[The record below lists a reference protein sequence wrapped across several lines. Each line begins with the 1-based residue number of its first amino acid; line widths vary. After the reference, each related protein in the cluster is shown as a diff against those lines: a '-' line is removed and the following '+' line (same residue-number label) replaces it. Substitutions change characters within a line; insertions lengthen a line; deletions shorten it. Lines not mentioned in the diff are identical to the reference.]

1 MCGIAGIYQFN
12 QEKVNLQDLQMF
24 TDSMFHRG
32 PDGAGYELLAD
43 DKLGLGQRRLAI
55 LDLSESGHQP
65 MYTPDQRYCITY
77 NGEIFNFQ
85 EIKNEL
91 ITLGF
96 TFNSESDTEVILASF
111 HQWGKDCLK
120 RFNGM
125 WAFAI
130 WDNSEQELF
139 LARDRF
145 GIKPLYYLFE
155 PEKRFVFASETRAFK
170 YLNSFNRQIDNSL
183 LDMNLKD
190 PYALEGRGY
199 TIFNNILQVLPGH
212 YMVIKPKQK
221 VQQKRWWHIADHLVE
236 VPKTIEEQTEKFY
249 EIFRDACKIR
259 LISDVPVSTALSG
272 GLDSTAVYSTVYDIM
287 QKETLSRVNKES
299 QSAFTAVFPGMPQDE
314 RMYAQIAADY
324 TGGKITFL
332 ETENSGLAQL
342 VEKETELCDFINV
355 SPISSISAVYKGMR
369 ANGIVVSLDGH
380 GVDEMLYGY
389 RDMVYSLYNNAL
401 WNENT
406 ETSENYRR
414 VLMSMYHPDQQKD
427 IIAKFDKQKSEKKI
441 RDSSLVNKIKKY
453 LRTAPLN
460 SEYLTEQLP
469 SLSDI
474 PYDFSGFP
482 LDKRMLLNEFF
493 QHTLPALLR
502 NFDRAGMMNSV
513 EIRMPFMDWRL
524 VSYIFSLPTE
534 SKIGDGF
541 TKKIVRE
548 AMKGRMEE
556 SLRTRTYKVGIGS
569 PVEYWFN
576 SKLKDWALDTLKD
589 NQLKNEAE
597 LTLKKDG
604 KWSSL
609 LVRDLWQSINVDLI
623 K

>member
-1 MCGIAGIYQFN
+1 
-12 QEKVNLQDLQMF
+12 
-24 TDSMFHRG
+24 
-32 PDGAGYELLAD
+32 
-43 DKLGLGQRRLAI
+43 
-55 LDLSESGHQP
+55 
-65 MYTPDQRYCITY
+65 
-77 NGEIFNFQ
+77 
-85 EIKNEL
+85 
-91 ITLGF
+91 
-96 TFNSESDTEVILASF
+96 
-111 HQWGKDCLK
+111 
-120 RFNGM
+120 M

-259 LISDVPVSTALSG
+259 LISDVPVATALSG

-453 LRTAPLN
+453 LSTAPLN
-460 SEYLTEQLP
+460 SEYLTEKLL
-469 SLSDI
+469 LSH
-474 PYDFSGFP
+474 GF
-482 LDKRMLLNEFF
+482 
-493 QHTLPALLR
+493 
-502 NFDRAGMMNSV
+502 V
-513 EIRMPFMDWRL
+513 
-524 VSYIFSLPTE
+524 
-534 SKIGDGF
+534 
-541 TKKIVRE
+541 
-548 AMKGRMEE
+548 
-556 SLRTRTYKVGIGS
+556 
-569 PVEYWFN
+569 
-576 SKLKDWALDTLKD
+576 
-589 NQLKNEAE
+589 
-597 LTLKKDG
+597 
-604 KWSSL
+604 
-609 LVRDLWQSINVDLI
+609 
-623 K
+623 